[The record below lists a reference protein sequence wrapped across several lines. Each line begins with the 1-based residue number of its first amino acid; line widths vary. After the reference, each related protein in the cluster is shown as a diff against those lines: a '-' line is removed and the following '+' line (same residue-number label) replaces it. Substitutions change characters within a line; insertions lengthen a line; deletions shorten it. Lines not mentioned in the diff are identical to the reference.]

1 MNREKAER
9 YLKIGLFGAMLTLIG
24 DCLIGAAQFPA
35 GANMIDGYFAI
46 ALDMPARRPVLGG
59 LIGFVGICL
68 EFPGLMTICPLIRE
82 KMPRGGRF
90 YELAMFVYLALGGG
104 AVHLPCGVFMWLYKS
119 VSEAAGR
126 RVGYDIALRYLLY
139 FMLPAAAV
147 FGVFFIGASV
157 VQFIAFVKGRTPF
170 PKWYCVFNLFVG
182 KAVFNSV
189 RRLGNTALI
198 NGIGTSNMSLGA
210 IVMFSAL
217 LLGWKKYVGDREYE
231 MDHGPD
237 SEIRKV

>member
-90 YELAMFVYLALGGG
+90 YELAMYVYLALGGG

-147 FGVFFIGASV
+147 FGVFLSERALCSLSPLLR
-157 VQFIAFVKGRTPF
+157 AAHRF
-170 PKWYCVFNLFVG
+170 PNGTACSISLSEKRCSTQCAG
-182 KAVFNSV
+182 SAT
-189 RRLGNTALI
+189 RR
-198 NGIGTSNMSLGA
+198 
-210 IVMFSAL
+210 
-217 LLGWKKYVGDREYE
+217 
-231 MDHGPD
+231 
-237 SEIRKV
+237 